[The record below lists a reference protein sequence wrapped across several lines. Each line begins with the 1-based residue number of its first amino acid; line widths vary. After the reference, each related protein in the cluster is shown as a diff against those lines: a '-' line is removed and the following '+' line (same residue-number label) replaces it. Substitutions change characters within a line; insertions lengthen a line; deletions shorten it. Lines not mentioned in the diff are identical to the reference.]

1 MRTLNVAHLGS
12 TSYRD
17 GLRLQEGLVA
27 AIGGARA
34 TADRS
39 VEVDSRDD
47 AGVPRADA
55 RDWLLF
61 PDHPPV
67 LTVGR
72 SPSDGN
78 IRVPRAD
85 LAARGIEVFEV
96 ARGGDVTWH
105 GPGQLVGYVL
115 SDLDVYG
122 HDLHRFL
129 RDLEEALLAALRGWG
144 IEGRRIEGR
153 TGIWVGEEKIAS
165 IGVAVRRWVTYHG
178 FALNV
183 SSDLSGFD
191 LIHPCGLHGIRMTT
205 VARQAGSAAPSLA
218 EARKAAAAAVA
229 GRLGYADVAWKPARA
244 AWEAAGIR
252 GSTDL
257 GTPEPRTAID
267 DPASSGETHS
277 AA

>member
-1 MRTLNVAHLGS
+1 MRTLNVAPLGP

-27 AIGGARA
+27 AIGARRGGDAATARA
-34 TADRS
+34 
-39 VEVDSRDD
+39 DD
-47 AGVPRADA
+47 P

-72 SPSDGN
+72 SPSAGN

-129 RDLEEALLAALRGWG
+129 RDLEEALLVALRGWG
-144 IEGRRIEGR
+144 IEGRRVAGR

-183 SSDLSGFD
+183 CSDLSGFD

-205 VARQAGSAAPSLA
+205 VARLAGSAAPTL
-218 EARKAAAAAVA
+218 EAARVSAAAAVA
-229 GRLGYADVAWKPARA
+229 GRLGYAGVAWKPARA
-244 AWEAAGIR
+244 AWEAAGIH
-252 GSTDL
+252 SADL
-257 GTPEPRTAID
+257 AAPEPRPAID
-267 DPASSGETHS
+267 PAPTGETHS